1 MIPGYTGE
9 GSMAMGVILS
19 LRTTKQ
25 KGGSHGSSDC
35 PEPCVGVE
43 SVKPPL
49 SRIQAALR
57 RISGGIPR
65 PEASPRYK

>member
-1 MIPGYTGE
+1 MMLGYTGE
-9 GSMAMGVILS
+9 GSMVMGIILS
-19 LRTTKQ
+19 IRTTKQ

-35 PEPCVGVE
+35 PEPCLGVE

-65 PEASPRYK
+65 PEALPRYK

>member
-25 KGGSHGSSDC
+25 KWGSHGSSDC
-35 PEPCVGVE
+35 PEPCVEVE

-57 RISGGIPR
+57 RINGGIPR